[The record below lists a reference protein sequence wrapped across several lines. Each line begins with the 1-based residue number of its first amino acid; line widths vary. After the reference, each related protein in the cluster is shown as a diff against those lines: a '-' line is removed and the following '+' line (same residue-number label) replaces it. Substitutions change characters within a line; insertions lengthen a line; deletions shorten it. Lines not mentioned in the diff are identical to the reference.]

1 MNKLFAAVFLISI
14 LISSSTIGQITNDID
29 IDEFRKKMASEKYVL
44 VDVRTE
50 KEFDDG
56 HIEYA
61 LNIDY
66 FSATFSDEISNIGL
80 ENPVLVYCRSGNR
93 SGKSMKIMS
102 DLGFKEVYNL
112 IGGIKGWKA
121 KNNRL
126 IKE

>member
-1 MNKLFAAVFLISI
+1 MNKLFVAILLISI
-14 LISSSTIGQITNDID
+14 LISSCAIGQITNDID
-29 IDEFRKKMASEKYVL
+29 IDEFRKKMVSEKYVL

-56 HIEYA
+56 HIEDA

-66 FSATFSDEISNIGL
+66 FSDTFSDEISNIGL

>member
-1 MNKLFAAVFLISI
+1 MNKLFVAVLLISI
-14 LISSSTIGQITNDID
+14 LISSCAIGQITNDID
-29 IDEFRKKMASEKYVL
+29 IDEFRKKMVSEKYVL

-56 HIEYA
+56 HIEDA

-66 FSATFSDEISNIGL
+66 FSDTFSHEISNIGL

>member
-1 MNKLFAAVFLISI
+1 MNKLFAVLLVSI
-14 LISSSTIGQITNDID
+14 LISSCAIGQITNDID
-29 IDEFRKKMASEKYVL
+29 IDEFRKKMASQNYIL

-56 HIEYA
+56 HIENA

-66 FSATFSDEISNIGL
+66 FSTTFSDEISNIGL
-80 ENPVLVYCRSGNR
+80 ERPVLVYCRSGNR
-93 SGKSMKIMS
+93 SGKSMRIMS

>member
-29 IDEFRKKMASEKYVL
+29 IDEFRKKIVSEKYVL

-56 HIEYA
+56 HIEDA

-66 FSATFSDEISNIGL
+66 FSDTFSDEISNIGL

>member
-1 MNKLFAAVFLISI
+1 MNKLFAVVLLISI
-14 LISSSTIGQITNDID
+14 LISSCAIGQITNDID
-29 IDEFRKKMASEKYVL
+29 IDEFRKKMVSEKYVL

-56 HIEYA
+56 HIEDA

-80 ENPVLVYCRSGNR
+80 EKPVLVYCRSGNR
-93 SGKSMKIMS
+93 SGKSMRIMS

>member
-1 MNKLFAAVFLISI
+1 MNKLFAVLLVSI
-14 LISSSTIGQITNDID
+14 LISSCAIGQITNDID
-29 IDEFRKKMASEKYVL
+29 IDEFRKKMASQNYVL

-56 HIEYA
+56 HIENA

-66 FSATFSDEISNIGL
+66 FSTTFSDEISNIGL
-80 ENPVLVYCRSGNR
+80 EKPVLVYCRSGNR
-93 SGKSMKIMS
+93 SGKSMRIMS

>member
-1 MNKLFAAVFLISI
+1 MNKLFAVLLVSI
-14 LISSSTIGQITNDID
+14 LISSCAIGQITNDID
-29 IDEFRKKMASEKYVL
+29 IDEFRKKMASQNYVL

-56 HIEYA
+56 HIENA

-66 FSATFSDEISNIGL
+66 FSTTFSDEISNIGL
-80 ENPVLVYCRSGNR
+80 ERPVLVYCRSGNR
-93 SGKSMKIMS
+93 SGKSMRIMS

>member
-1 MNKLFAAVFLISI
+1 MNKLIVVLSGVFMLVASC
-14 LISSSTIGQITNDID
+14 SIGQNKNDIQ
-29 IDEFRKKMASEKYVL
+29 IDEFQKKIATENYIL
-44 VDVRTE
+44 VDVRTAE
-50 KEFDDG
+50 EYTEG
-56 HIEYA
+56 HLEGA

-80 ENPVLVYCRSGNR
+80 EKPVLVYCRSGNR
-93 SGKSMKIMS
+93 SGKSMRIMS

>member
-1 MNKLFAAVFLISI
+1 MNKLFAVLLVSI
-14 LISSSTIGQITNDID
+14 LISSCAIEQITNDID
-29 IDEFRKKMASEKYVL
+29 IDEFRKKIASHNYVL

-56 HIEYA
+56 HIENA

-80 ENPVLVYCRSGNR
+80 EKPVLVYCRSGNR
-93 SGKSMKIMS
+93 SGKSMRIMS

-126 IKE
+126 IKNK

>member
-1 MNKLFAAVFLISI
+1 MNKLFAVLLVSI
-14 LISSSTIGQITNDID
+14 LISSCSIEQITNDID
-29 IDEFRKKMASEKYVL
+29 IDEFRKKIASHNYVL

-56 HIEYA
+56 HIENA

-66 FSATFSDEISNIGL
+66 FSTTFSDEISNIGL
-80 ENPVLVYCRSGNR
+80 EKPVLVYCRSGNR
-93 SGKSMKIMS
+93 SGKSMRIMS

-126 IKE
+126 IKNK

>member
-1 MNKLFAAVFLISI
+1 MNKLFTAVLLISI
-14 LISSSTIGQITNDID
+14 LISSCAIGQITNDID
-29 IDEFRKKMASEKYVL
+29 IDEFRKKMVSEKYVL

-56 HIEYA
+56 HIEDA

-66 FSATFSDEISNIGL
+66 FSATFSDEISNICL
-80 ENPVLVYCRSGNR
+80 EKPVLVYCRSGNR
-93 SGKSMKIMS
+93 SGKSMRIMS

>member
-1 MNKLFAAVFLISI
+1 MNKLFVAVLLISI
-14 LISSSTIGQITNDID
+14 LISSCAIGQITNDID
-29 IDEFRKKMASEKYVL
+29 IDEFRKKMVSEKYVL

-56 HIEYA
+56 HIEDA

-66 FSATFSDEISNIGL
+66 FSDTFSDEINNIGL

>member
-1 MNKLFAAVFLISI
+1 MNKLFVAVLLISI
-14 LISSSTIGQITNDID
+14 LISSCAIGQITNDID
-29 IDEFRKKMASEKYVL
+29 IDEFRKKMVSEKYVL

-50 KEFDDG
+50 KEFDGG
-56 HIEYA
+56 HIEDA

-66 FSATFSDEISNIGL
+66 FSDTFSDEINNIGL

-112 IGGIKGWKA
+112 IGSIKGWKA

>member
-1 MNKLFAAVFLISI
+1 MNKLFAVLLVSI
-14 LISSSTIGQITNDID
+14 LISSCSIEQITNDID
-29 IDEFRKKMASEKYVL
+29 IDEFRKKIASHNYVL

-56 HIEYA
+56 HIENA

-80 ENPVLVYCRSGNR
+80 EKPVLVYCRSGNR
-93 SGKSMKIMS
+93 SGKSMRIMS

-126 IKE
+126 IKNK

>member
-1 MNKLFAAVFLISI
+1 MNKLFAAALFMSI
-14 LISSSTIGQITNDID
+14 LILSCAIGQITNDID
-29 IDEFRKKMASEKYVL
+29 IDEFKKKMASQNYVL

-56 HIEYA
+56 HIENA

-80 ENPVLVYCRSGNR
+80 EKPVLVYCRSGNR
-93 SGKSMKIMS
+93 SGKSMRIMS

>member
-1 MNKLFAAVFLISI
+1 MNKLFAAVLLISI
-14 LISSSTIGQITNDID
+14 LISSCAIGQITNDID
-29 IDEFRKKMASEKYVL
+29 IDEFRKKMVSEKYVL

-56 HIEYA
+56 HIEDA

-93 SGKSMKIMS
+93 SGKSMRIMS

-112 IGGIKGWKA
+112 IGGIKGWKE

>member
-1 MNKLFAAVFLISI
+1 MNKLFAVLLVFI
-14 LISSSTIGQITNDID
+14 LIPSCAIGQITNDID
-29 IDEFRKKMASEKYVL
+29 IDEFRKKMASQNYVL

-56 HIEYA
+56 HIENA

-66 FSATFSDEISNIGL
+66 FSTTFSDEISNIGL
-80 ENPVLVYCRSGNR
+80 ERPVLVYCRSGNR
-93 SGKSMKIMS
+93 SGKSMRIMS

>member
-1 MNKLFAAVFLISI
+1 MNKLFAVLLVSI
-14 LISSSTIGQITNDID
+14 LISSCSIEQITNDID
-29 IDEFRKKMASEKYVL
+29 IDEFRKKIASHNYVL

-56 HIEYA
+56 HIENA

-80 ENPVLVYCRSGNR
+80 EKPVLVYCRSGNR
-93 SGKSMKIMS
+93 SGKSMRIMS

>member
-1 MNKLFAAVFLISI
+1 MNKLFVAILLISI
-14 LISSSTIGQITNDID
+14 LISSCAIGQITNDID
-29 IDEFRKKMASEKYVL
+29 IDEFRKKMVSEKYVL

-56 HIEYA
+56 HIEDA

-80 ENPVLVYCRSGNR
+80 EKPVLVYCRSGNR
-93 SGKSMKIMS
+93 SGKSMRIMS

>member
-1 MNKLFAAVFLISI
+1 MNKLFVAVLLISI
-14 LISSSTIGQITNDID
+14 LISSCAIGQITNDID
-29 IDEFRKKMASEKYVL
+29 IDEFRKKMVSEKYVL

-56 HIEYA
+56 HIEDA

-66 FSATFSDEISNIGL
+66 FSDTFSDEISNIGL

>member
-1 MNKLFAAVFLISI
+1 MNKLFAVLLVSI
-14 LISSSTIGQITNDID
+14 LISSCAIGQITNDID
-29 IDEFRKKMASEKYVL
+29 IDEFRKKMASQNYVL

-56 HIEYA
+56 HIENA

-66 FSATFSDEISNIGL
+66 FSTTFSDEISNIGL
-80 ENPVLVYCRSGNR
+80 EKPVLVYCRSGNR
-93 SGKSMKIMS
+93 SGKSMRIMS

-126 IKE
+126 VKE

>member
-1 MNKLFAAVFLISI
+1 MNKLFAVLLVFI
-14 LISSSTIGQITNDID
+14 LISSCSIWHITNDID
-29 IDEFRKKMASEKYVL
+29 IDEFRKKMASQNYVL

-56 HIEYA
+56 HIENA

-66 FSATFSDEISNIGL
+66 FSTTFSDEISNIGL
-80 ENPVLVYCRSGNR
+80 EKPVLVYCRSGNR
-93 SGKSMKIMS
+93 SGKSMRIMS

-126 IKE
+126 VKE